1 MKQAPLF
8 FRLLSSVAQLRFH
21 QNADAMRRLL
31 TLYWIRTVPDIDCL
45 FLRQTMFH
53 GRADVRHWVTK
64 VPDTFVL
71 RKDYGPMGTSAH
83 VFGLRRCQTP
93 LYCEKI
99 TSPGRVL
106 KNTHYLA
113 QINIA
118 RLPSPHRGV
127 RANSDEINAP
137 RNSAAATRPTL
148 PSTKTVCH
156 CQHVGRVKESM
167 CTTQTRRTRRSF
179 PPTRALFREALKAAP
194 IVYCANCGRSDGNAS
209 ATGATPHSFWF
220 SQRFPAQQ
228 MAGV

>member
-1 MKQAPLF
+1 MGGP
-8 FRLLSSVAQLRFH
+8 
-21 QNADAMRRLL
+21 
-31 TLYWIRTVPDIDCL
+31 TY
-45 FLRQTMFH
+45 
-53 GRADVRHWVTK
+53 VT
-64 VPDTFVL
+64 
-71 RKDYGPMGTSAH
+71 
-83 VFGLRRCQTP
+83 GLRRCQTP
-93 LYCEKI
+93 LFCEKTKSHGHGGIRLWI
-99 TSPGRVL
+99 TKVPDIFVLRKDYVPWGVL

-156 CQHVGRVKESM
+156 CQHVGRVQESM